1 MENIE
6 QKSLEQI
13 ASEKFQQLAFANLKK
28 NIVQDLINN
37 RNESVI
43 YRKYDKERVVK
54 MLENPQASEKELR
67 NMSNFLYIVSSHYRR
82 LINYYA
88 SLPKYN
94 YTIIP
99 TNLPSKVEKKK
110 YRETYNQVCNL
121 YKKYNL
127 KHECLKIMQSV
138 FRDGVFYGLTYET
151 TDSFYIRPFNPDFA
165 KISSIE
171 DGTCTLSIDLNY
183 FISNEIFLSEYGTE
197 IETAFYKYKG
207 NKKTGTKGNSSL
219 RWYEPS
225 NGICIKADE
234 NDLVH
239 SVPIF
244 IGLILGVLDIEDYKL
259 LKKAKKEIDNYKV
272 LAMKMDTDENGVPKM
287 EYDLA
292 IKYYNQ
298 ASANIPDGIG
308 LILSPFTISDFT
320 FQSSS
325 TAESDAANEAEEDF
339 WFGSGTSPLL
349 FGSSKNTSSSSLNLS
364 IKPDESISFAVLE
377 QIQRFFNKKIKK
389 MDLAY
394 SFEMKFL
401 EQSIFNEKTVQDTY
415 LKAGQYGVSGAK
427 LLYANSI
434 GLEPSDINGMA
445 YLEDDI
451 LGVGTKIYKRP
462 LISSNTLSNGKT
474 GDSENS
480 AGKPTAEE
488 SGTELGEAGEKTRE
502 LGSNE
507 NR

>member
-1 MENIE
+1 MEKTE

-13 ASEKFQQLAFANLKK
+13 AQEKFQQMAFANLKK

-43 YRKYDKERVVK
+43 YRKYDKGQVVR
-54 MLENPQASEKELR
+54 MLENPQSSEKELR

-88 SLPKYN
+88 SLPKFN

-99 TNLPSKVEKKK
+99 TNLPSKIEKKK
-110 YRETYNQVCNL
+110 YKDTYGRVCNL

-127 KHECLKIMQSV
+127 KHECFKIMQSV
-138 FRDGVFYGLTYET
+138 FRDGVFYGLIHET
-151 TDSFYIRPFNPDFA
+151 SDSFYIRPFNPDYA

-171 DGTCTLSIDLNY
+171 DGTCTFSINLDY
-183 FISNEIFLSEYGTE
+183 FTQKDTFLSEYGTE
-197 IETAFYKYKG
+197 IETAYYKYKG
-207 NKKTGTKGNSSL
+207 NKKAGTKGNSSL
-219 RWYEPS
+219 RWYEPT

-234 NDLVH
+234 NDLSH

-244 IGLILGVLDIEDYKL
+244 IGLILGVLDIEDYKM

-287 EYDLA
+287 DYDLA

-298 ASANIPDGIG
+298 ASANVPEGIG
-308 LILSPFTISDFT
+308 LILSPFTINDFT

-364 IKPDESISFAVLE
+364 IKPDESVSFSILE
-377 QIQRFFNKKIKK
+377 QIQRYFNKKIKK
-389 MDLAY
+389 MDLPY

-401 EQSIFNEKTVQDTY
+401 EQSIFNEKDVQDTY

-434 GLEPSDINGMA
+434 GLEPSDISGMS
-445 YLEDDI
+445 YLEDEI

-462 LISSNTLSNGKT
+462 LISSNTLSNGETGKT
-474 GDSENS
+474 

-488 SGTELGEAGEKTRE
+488 SGQELGEAGEKTRE
-502 LGSNE
+502 QDSNE